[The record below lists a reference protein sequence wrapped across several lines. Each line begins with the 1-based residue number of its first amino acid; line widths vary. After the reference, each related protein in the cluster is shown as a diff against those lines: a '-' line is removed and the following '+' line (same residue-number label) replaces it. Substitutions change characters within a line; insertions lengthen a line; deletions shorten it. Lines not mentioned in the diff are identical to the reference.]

1 MNYFSKNFKLY
12 FLREDKNSD
21 KVLSQFE
28 KMFSELKE
36 DVIRFEMGSDLI
48 PFTGKIVDVLFNF
61 REKTFNETGFIF
73 PLVHCIDNDSLQEN
87 EYRVYVQGELVDIGF
102 VVFNENE
109 IVKEFN
115 QVLDNLYNVYLED
128 IFTNETTE
136 KYIGAINSNNYYLVQ
151 EIRRYYDMCEIKS
164 ILVNMLRN
172 SKSIKNIRRIVETI
186 CEVNTD
192 NIKLTNKIVSVTRMS
207 EILCEK

>member
-12 FLREDKNSD
+12 FLREDKNRD

-36 DVIRFEMGSDLI
+36 DVVRFEMGTDLV
-48 PFTGKIVDVLFNF
+48 PFTDKIVDVLYKF
-61 REKTFNETGFIF
+61 REKKFSETGFIF
-73 PLVHCIDNDSLQEN
+73 PLVHCIDNDRLQEN
-87 EYRVYVQGELVDIGF
+87 EYRIYVQGELVDIGF
-102 VVFNENE
+102 VVFNESE
-109 IVKEFN
+109 IRKEFS
-115 QVLDNLYNVYLED
+115 QALENLFNDYLED

-136 KYIGAINSNNYYLVQ
+136 KYISSVYANNYYLVQ

-207 EILCEK
+207 EILCE

>member
-12 FLREDKNSD
+12 FLREDKNRD

-48 PFTGKIVDVLFNF
+48 PFTDKIVDVLFKF
-61 REKTFNETGFIF
+61 REKTFKETGFIF
-73 PLVHCIDNDSLQEN
+73 PLVHCVDNDELQEN

-102 VVFNENE
+102 VVFTENE

-115 QVLDNLYNVYLED
+115 QVLDDLYNGYLED

-136 KYIGAINSNNYYLVQ
+136 KYIGAIYPNNYYLVQ

-207 EILCEK
+207 EILCET